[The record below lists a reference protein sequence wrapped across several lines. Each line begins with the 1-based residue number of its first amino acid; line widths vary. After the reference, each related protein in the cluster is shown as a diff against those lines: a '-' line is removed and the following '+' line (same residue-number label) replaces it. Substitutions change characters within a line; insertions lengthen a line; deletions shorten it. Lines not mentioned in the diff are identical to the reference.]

1 MDIPPIREINLCT
14 RPELCKPLYIEKFFV
29 HLDDKIQDLEKE
41 SVIEIRQVRKY
52 FKDVRAVDGVDLN
65 IREGEFLAL
74 LGPNGAG
81 KTTLVEM
88 VEGLQRQDSGEILI
102 LGLPWK
108 GNELHLRGQLGISLQ
123 ETRFID
129 KLRTREVLELF
140 ASFHKIDGS
149 RVKEVLEMIRLQ
161 DKSRAFT
168 VNLSGGQRQRLA
180 LGIALLNEPSI
191 LLLDEPTTGLDPNSR
206 HEIWDILME
215 FKRTRGT
222 TMILTTHYM
231 EEAAFLC
238 DRIVIMDQG
247 RIIAQGG
254 LEELLN
260 QNQSEEIIEFSPSG
274 DPAKL
279 ELESMPWL
287 RKYTFDAARNKL
299 TLFVTGIMEA
309 LPDIME
315 RSESRGTGIR
325 ALTCRR
331 MTLDDLFISL
341 TGRRL
346 VE

>member
-1 MDIPPIREINLCT
+1 MCD
-14 RPELCKPLYIEKFFV
+14 RPGYYIEKISFIWMRKNDG
-29 HLDDKIQDLEKE
+29 LGKEPIIQ
-41 SVIEIRQVRKY
+41 IRQVRKY

-65 IREGEFLAL
+65 IGEGEFLAL

-88 VEGLQRQDSGEILI
+88 VEGLQKPDSGEILI
-102 LGLPWK
+102 TGLPWK
-108 GNELHLRGQLGISLQ
+108 GNEVHLRSQLGISLQ

-140 ASFHKIDGS
+140 ASFHRLDPS
-149 RVKEVLEMIRLQ
+149 RVDAVMDMIRL
-161 DKSRAFT
+161 KEKRRAYT

-206 HEIWDILME
+206 REIWDILMD
-215 FKRTRGT
+215 FKRNQHT

-231 EEAAFLC
+231 EEAATLC
-238 DRIVIMDQG
+238 DRIVIMDHG
-247 RIIAQGG
+247 RIIARGG
-254 LEELLN
+254 LDELLN
-260 QNQSEEIIEFSPSG
+260 QNHSEEIIEFFPG
-274 DPAKL
+274 GEPGKL
-279 ELESMPWL
+279 GLEGMPWL
-287 RKYTFDAARNKL
+287 KNYSFDTGRNKV
-299 TLFVTGIMEA
+299 TLYVTAILEA
-309 LPDIME
+309 LPDIIKQ
-315 RSESRGTGIR
+315 SENCGVGIGG
-325 ALTCRR
+325 LTCRR

>member
-1 MDIPPIREINLCT
+1 MKSFSFIWMSKNDGL
-14 RPELCKPLYIEKFFV
+14 V
-29 HLDDKIQDLEKE
+29 KE
-41 SVIEIRQVRKY
+41 SVIQIRQVRKY

-65 IREGEFLAL
+65 IGEGEFLAL

-88 VEGLQRQDSGEILI
+88 VEGLQKQDSGEILI
-102 LGLPWK
+102 MGLPWK
-108 GNELHLRGQLGISLQ
+108 GNEVHLRGQLGISLQ

-140 ASFHKIDGS
+140 ASFHRLDGS
-149 RVKEVLEMIRLQ
+149 RVDEVIDMIRLK

-215 FKRTRGT
+215 FKRNKQT
-222 TMILTTHYM
+222 TMILTTHNM
-231 EEAAFLC
+231 EEAAYLC

-247 RIIAQGG
+247 RIIAQGS
-254 LEELLN
+254 LEDLLS
-260 QNQSEEIIEFSPSG
+260 QNQSEEIIEFFPSG
-274 DPAKL
+274 DPGKL
-279 ELESMPWL
+279 GLESMPWL
-287 RKYTFDAARNKL
+287 RRYSFDTGRNKL
-299 TLFVTGIMEA
+299 TLFVTEILDA
-309 LPDIME
+309 LPELIE
-315 RSESRGTGIR
+315 RSESKGIGIGG
-325 ALTCRR
+325 LTCRR

>member
-1 MDIPPIREINLCT
+1 MIL
-14 RPELCKPLYIEKFFV
+14 F
-29 HLDDKIQDLEKE
+29 KE
-41 SVIEIRQVRKY
+41 SVIQIKQVHKY

-88 VEGLQRQDSGEILI
+88 LEGLQKQDSGEILI
-102 LGLPWK
+102 MGLPWK
-108 GNELHLRGQLGISLQ
+108 GNEVHLRRQLGISLQ

-140 ASFHKIDGS
+140 ASFNRLAGS
-149 RVKEVLEMIRLQ
+149 RVDEVIDMIRLK
-161 DKSRAFT
+161 DKSRAYT

-206 HEIWDILME
+206 HEIWNILME
-215 FKRTRGT
+215 FKRIRQT

-231 EEAAFLC
+231 EEATYLC

-247 RIIAQGG
+247 KIIAQGS
-254 LEELLN
+254 LYELLS
-260 QNQSEEIIEFSPSG
+260 QNQSEEIIEFFPSG
-274 DPAKL
+274 DPGRL
-279 ELESMPWL
+279 EIESMPWMK
-287 RKYTFDAARNKL
+287 KYSFDAGRNKV
-299 TLFVTGIMEA
+299 TLKVTQILEA
-309 LPDIME
+309 LPDIIE
-315 RSESRGTGIR
+315 QSESRGIGIEG
-325 ALTCRR
+325 LTCRR

>member
-1 MDIPPIREINLCT
+1 MSKNDGL
-14 RPELCKPLYIEKFFV
+14 V
-29 HLDDKIQDLEKE
+29 KE
-41 SVIEIRQVRKY
+41 SVIQIRQVRKY

-65 IREGEFLAL
+65 IGEGEFLAL

-88 VEGLQRQDSGEILI
+88 VEGLQKQDSGEILI
-102 LGLPWK
+102 MGLPWK
-108 GNELHLRGQLGISLQ
+108 GNEVHLRGQLGISLQ

-140 ASFHKIDGS
+140 ASFHRLDGS
-149 RVKEVLEMIRLQ
+149 RVDEVIDMIRLK

-215 FKRTRGT
+215 FKRNKQT
-222 TMILTTHYM
+222 TMILTTHNM
-231 EEAAFLC
+231 EEAAYLC

-247 RIIAQGG
+247 RIIAQGS
-254 LEELLN
+254 LEDLLS
-260 QNQSEEIIEFSPSG
+260 QNQSEEIIEFFPSG
-274 DPAKL
+274 DPGKL
-279 ELESMPWL
+279 GLESMPWL
-287 RKYTFDAARNKL
+287 RRYSFDTGRNKL
-299 TLFVTGIMEA
+299 TLFVTEILDA
-309 LPDIME
+309 LPELIE
-315 RSESRGTGIR
+315 RSESKGIGIGG
-325 ALTCRR
+325 LTCRR

>member
-1 MDIPPIREINLCT
+1 VITNRGSVGKSIKIQ
-14 RPELCKPLYIEKFFV
+14 KFFV
-29 HLDDKIQDLEKE
+29 HLDIRNPDLYKEPVIQIK
-41 SVIEIRQVRKY
+41 QVRKY

-88 VEGLQRQDSGEILI
+88 VEGLQKQDSGEILI
-102 LGLPWK
+102 QGLSWK
-108 GNELHLRGQLGISLQ
+108 GNELHLRSQLGISLQ

-149 RVKEVLEMIRLQ
+149 RVDRIIDMIRLKE
-161 DKSRAFT
+161 KSRAFT

-215 FKRTRGT
+215 FKKNQLT

-247 RIIAQGG
+247 RILAQGG
-254 LEELLN
+254 LDELLS
-260 QNQSEEIIEFSPSG
+260 QNQSEEIIEFFPIG
-274 DPAKL
+274 DPGKL
-279 ELESMPWL
+279 ALQNMPWL
-287 RKYTFDAARNKL
+287 KKYSFDADRNKL
-299 TLFVTGIMEA
+299 TLIVTAIVDA
-309 LPDIME
+309 LSDIIE
-315 RSESRGTGIR
+315 QSESSGIGIG

-346 VE
+346 AE